1 MFKLDLSPTFWA
13 PVKFQAP
20 KEDGSGMA
28 TYGFDVQ
35 LPRLSEPELADLL
48 VKAAKPSTAPGLAH
62 LESVD
67 TRLAR
72 LMVKGWRGVA
82 DAAGDE
88 IAFSQAALDRLL
100 AIDGMGSAIVAAFE
114 RVRPGAARGN

>member
-13 PVKFQAP
+13 AVKFQAP

-28 TYGFDVQ
+28 NYTFDVQ
-35 LPRLSEPELADLL
+35 FPRLSEAELADLL
-48 VKAAKPSTAPGLAH
+48 AKAKPTG
-62 LESVD
+62 ESRPESID
-67 TRLAR
+67 TRVAR

-82 DAAGDE
+82 DPAGDE
-88 IAFSQAALDRLL
+88 IAFGQAALDRLL